1 MLLNPFCPL
10 STAKVLALKATVLLL
25 LTLLLKAKVR
35 IAAFS
40 ALGLLLLLLQMLLF
54 LAVSGGIAVVIGG
67 TALYR
72 NQQRAS

>member
-1 MLLNPFCPL
+1 MRF
-10 STAKVLALKATVLLL
+10 
-25 LTLLLKAKVR
+25 
-35 IAAFS
+35 AAFS
-40 ALGLLLLLLQMLLF
+40 ALGLLLLLLQTLLV